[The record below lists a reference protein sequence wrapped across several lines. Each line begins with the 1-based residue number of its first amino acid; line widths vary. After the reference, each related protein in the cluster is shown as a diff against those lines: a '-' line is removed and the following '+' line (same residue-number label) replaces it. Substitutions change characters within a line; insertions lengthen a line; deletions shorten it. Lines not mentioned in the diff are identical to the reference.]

1 MNLAYQYGADRI
13 WIVNVGDLKPME
25 LPIQFF
31 LDFAW
36 NTKKWN
42 AGNIANYTRIWSE
55 HIFGTGYA
63 KDIAGIM
70 SAYTKYNSRRKPEL
84 LSPDTYSLV
93 NYREAETIETD
104 YDRLAE
110 KAERIYTKLP
120 GEYRNAYY
128 QLVLYPV
135 KACANLNKLYVTA
148 GKNRLYAAQ
157 GSASANDMADSVK
170 KYFDQDASLSKYY
183 NTIMSNGKWNHMMDQ
198 THIGYTYWQ
207 QPEKNV
213 MPELKYIQLKDSAEA
228 GLAIEGSDA
237 WWPHEKAEAVL
248 PEFNSFLK
256 QSHYIELY
264 NRGIGPFE
272 FSVLSPVP
280 WIKIEGQYRKI
291 EKQQRLWIQVNW
303 KTAPTGIHKIPITIT
318 TTAGRPM
325 IVFVVIRNNKS
336 PKEIQFKGFVETNGF
351 VSMESS
357 HSSRVVNAAS
367 LTWQL
372 IPDIGRTGSGMTILP
387 VTANRQTPGASGPRL
402 EFNMLLSD
410 TGRIHVQTY
419 FSPTLNFNGQELQY
433 AISLDDES
441 PQIINLH
448 ADHSNRSWEKWVA
461 DNIIISPSEFLIKKS
476 GMHVLKFWMVDPG
489 IVLQKIVMGQPAVNP
504 SYLGPP
510 ETWIR

>member
-1 MNLAYQYGADRI
+1 
-13 WIVNVGDLKPME
+13 
-25 LPIQFF
+25 
-31 LDFAW
+31 
-36 NTKKWN
+36 
-42 AGNIANYTRIWSE
+42 
-55 HIFGTGYA
+55 
-63 KDIAGIM
+63 
-70 SAYTKYNSRRKPEL
+70 
-84 LSPDTYSLV
+84 
-93 NYREAETIETD
+93 
-104 YDRLAE
+104 
-110 KAERIYTKLP
+110 
-120 GEYRNAYY
+120 
-128 QLVLYPV
+128 
-135 KACANLNKLYVTA
+135 
-148 GKNRLYAAQ
+148 
-157 GSASANDMADSVK
+157 
-170 KYFDQDASLSKYY
+170 
-183 NTIMSNGKWNHMMDQ
+183 
-198 THIGYTYWQ
+198 
-207 QPEKNV
+207 

-237 WWPHEKAEAVL
+237 WWPLEKSEAVL

-264 NRGIGPFE
+264 NRGVRPFE
-272 FSVLSPVP
+272 FSVHCPVP
-280 WIKIEGQYRKI
+280 WIKIAGQYGKI

-303 KTAPTGIHKIPITIT
+303 KTAPAGIHKIPITIT
-318 TTAGRPM
+318 TTTGGPM

-336 PKEIQFKGFVETNGF
+336 PKEVNFKGFVETIGF

-387 VTANRQTPGASGPRL
+387 VNANRQTPGGASGPRL

-448 ADHSNRSWEKWVA
+448 SDHSNRSWEKWVA
-461 DNIIISPSEFLIKKS
+461 DNIIISPSEFFIKKS
-476 GMHVLKFWMVDPG
+476 GVHVLKFWMVDPG
-489 IVLQKIVMGQPAVNP
+489 IVLQKIVVGQPGVNP